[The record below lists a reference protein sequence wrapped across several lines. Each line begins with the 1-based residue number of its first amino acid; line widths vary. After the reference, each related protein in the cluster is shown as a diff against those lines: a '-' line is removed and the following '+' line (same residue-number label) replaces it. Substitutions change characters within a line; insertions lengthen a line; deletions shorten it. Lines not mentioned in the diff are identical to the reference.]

1 MPTFLFARD
10 FFIALEKLIVV
21 DYRGQREEH
30 GIMRSEFQAA
40 IAQLIA
46 EKGLPR
52 EVVMETV
59 ATALLA
65 AYRKSFGGGENVRIE
80 VDKNGEVH
88 VWAAK
93 RVVAQV
99 HDANEE
105 ISLAEAQRLIPN
117 AALGQFV
124 DVDSSSIFG
133 RIPTQTAK
141 QVILQRI
148 REAEHEHLYEQIK
161 NWVGEI
167 RLGTLSRH
175 DPARGWIIDFDLDNV
190 DKVEGMMPNSEIVQ
204 SEHPRHNQRVR
215 FFVYDVRRVQGRMLQ
230 ILVSRTHRDLVRRL
244 FESEVPEIYDGT
256 VEIKAIA
263 REPGSRSKV
272 AVVAR
277 QEGLDPIGSC
287 VGVRGSRI
295 TNVVRELHD
304 EKIDIIQWS
313 PDQATFVAN
322 ALSPVKPLKVELRE
336 EDHTALVTVAE
347 KQLSL
352 AIGKDG
358 QNARLAA
365 KLTGWRV
372 DVTKPAEGEVFEE
385 RVEEAVETGSYTNA
399 APRHERSERSSGQ
412 GGSRRRERD
421 RDRDRERERSN
432 RS

>member
-1 MPTFLFARD
+1 
-10 FFIALEKLIVV
+10 
-21 DYRGQREEH
+21 
-30 GIMRSEFQAA
+30 MRSEFQAA

-88 VWAAK
+88 VWASK

-99 HDANEE
+99 KDPNEE
-105 ISLAEAQRLIPN
+105 ISLAEAQRLIPH
-117 AALGQFV
+117 AALGQSM
-124 DVDSSSIFG
+124 DVDSSFIFT
-133 RIPTQTAK
+133 RIPAQTAK

-148 REAEHEHLYEQIK
+148 REAEHEHLYDQIK

-167 RLGTLSRH
+167 RLGTLTRQ
-175 DPARGWIIDFDLDNV
+175 DPVRGWLIDFDLDKV
-190 DKVEGMMPNSEIVQ
+190 DKVEGIMPPSEEVPTERYR
-204 SEHPRHNQRVR
+204 SGQRLRV
-215 FFVYDVRRVQGRMLQ
+215 FVYDVRRVQGRMLQ

-244 FESEVPEIYDGT
+244 FESEVPEVYEGS

-295 TNVVRELHD
+295 NNIVRELND

-313 PDQATFVAN
+313 SDPATFVAN
-322 ALSPVKPLKVELRE
+322 SLSPVKPLKTLLRDT
-336 EDHTALVTVAE
+336 DHTALVTVPE

-372 DVTKPAEGEVFEE
+372 DVTKPVEGEVYEE
-385 RVEEAVETGSYTNA
+385 PVEEIQEVIGFS
-399 APRHERSERSSGQ
+399 PRRERSSGRHERENT
-412 GGSRRRERD
+412 SRRGRG
-421 RDRDRERERSN
+421 SGKY
-432 RS
+432 

>member
-1 MPTFLFARD
+1 
-10 FFIALEKLIVV
+10 
-21 DYRGQREEH
+21 
-30 GIMRSEFQAA
+30 MRSEFQAA

-59 ATALLA
+59 ATALLS
-65 AYRKSFGGGENVRIE
+65 AYRKSFGGGENIRIE

-99 HDANEE
+99 SNPQEE
-105 ISLAEAQRLIPN
+105 ISLAEAQRLVPR
-117 AALGQFV
+117 AALGQSI
-124 DVDSSSIFG
+124 DVDSSFIFNK
-133 RIPTQTAK
+133 IPTQTAK

-167 RLGTLSRH
+167 RLGTLTRK
-175 DPARGWIIDFDLDNV
+175 DPVRGWLIDFDLDKA
-190 DKVEGMMPNSEIVQ
+190 DKVEGVMPASEEVPT
-204 SEHPRHNQRVR
+204 EHYRTGQRLRVY
-215 FFVYDVRRVQGRMLQ
+215 VYDVRRVQGRMLQ

-244 FESEVPEIYDGT
+244 FESEVPEIYEGT
-256 VEIKAIA
+256 VEIKGIA

-295 TNVVRELHD
+295 NNIVHELND

-313 PDQATFVAN
+313 ADPASFVAN

-336 EDHTALVTVAE
+336 TDHTALVTVQE
-347 KQLSL
+347 RQLSL

-372 DVTKPAEGEVFEE
+372 DVIKPAEGEVFEE
-385 RVEEAVETGSYTNA
+385 RMDEFHEPAIPHA
-399 APRHERSERSSGQ
+399 ARRDRGDRRHDRSERSE
-412 GGSRRRERD
+412 GGSRRSNQQRGGGRRHSYGYGDERD
-421 RDRDRERERSN
+421 
-432 RS
+432 

>member
-1 MPTFLFARD
+1 
-10 FFIALEKLIVV
+10 
-21 DYRGQREEH
+21 
-30 GIMRSEFQAA
+30 MRSEFQAA

-65 AYRKSFGGGENVRIE
+65 AYRKSFGGGENIRIE

-88 VWAAK
+88 VWAEK
-93 RVVAQV
+93 RVVAQTN
-99 HDANEE
+99 DPNEE

-117 AALGQFV
+117 AALGQTI
-124 DVDSSSIFG
+124 DVDSSFIFN

-148 REAEHEHLYEQIK
+148 REAEHEHLYDQIK
-161 NWVGEI
+161 NWIGEI
-167 RLGTLSRH
+167 RLGTLTRK
-175 DPARGWIIDFDLDNV
+175 DPVRGWLIDFDLDKV
-190 DKVEGMMPNSEIVQ
+190 DKVEGVMPASEEVPI
-204 SEHPRHNQRVR
+204 ERYRNGQRLRVY
-215 FFVYDVRRVQGRMLQ
+215 VYDVRRIQGRMLQ
-230 ILVSRTHRDLVRRL
+230 IMVSRTHRDLVRRL
-244 FESEVPEIYDGT
+244 FESEVPEIYEGT

-295 TNVVRELHD
+295 NNIVHELND

-313 PDQATFVAN
+313 ADPATFVAN

-336 EDHTALVTVAE
+336 MDHTAIVTVQE
-347 KQLSL
+347 RQLSL

-372 DVTKPAEGEVFEE
+372 DVTRPAEGEVFEE
-385 RVEEAVETGSYTNA
+385 RLEEPVMPNPG
-399 APRHERSERSSGQ
+399 RRDRGDRFQQGRHHERGERNDRGDGGGGRRTGHQ
-412 GGSRRRERD
+412 RGGGSRHNSYGD
-421 RDRDRERERSN
+421 RD
-432 RS
+432 

>member
-1 MPTFLFARD
+1 
-10 FFIALEKLIVV
+10 
-21 DYRGQREEH
+21 
-30 GIMRSEFQAA
+30 MRSEFQTA
-40 IAQLIA
+40 IQQLIA

-52 EVVMETV
+52 DVVMETV
-59 ATALLA
+59 ANALLA
-65 AYRKSFGGGENVRIE
+65 AYRKSLGGGDNVRIE

-99 HDANEE
+99 KEANEE
-105 ISLAEAQRLIPN
+105 VSLAEAQLLIPN
-117 AALGQFV
+117 AALGQSI
-124 DVDSSSIFG
+124 DVDSSSIFA

-161 NWVGEI
+161 NWIGEI
-167 RLGTLSRH
+167 RLGTLTRK
-175 DPARGWIIDFDLDNV
+175 DPTRGWLLDFDLDKA
-190 DKVEGMMPNSEIVQ
+190 DKVEGLMPLSEEVPGERNRAGQ
-204 SEHPRHNQRVR
+204 KQRVY
-215 FFVYDVRRVQGRMLQ
+215 VYDVRRVQGRMLQ

-244 FESEVPEIYDGT
+244 FESEVPEIYEGT
-256 VEIKAIA
+256 IEIKAIA

-295 TNVVRELHD
+295 NNIVRELND

-336 EDHTALVTVAE
+336 SDHTAIVTVNE

-365 KLTGWRV
+365 KLTSWRV
-372 DVTKPAEGEVFEE
+372 DVTKPAEGEQFEE
-385 RVEEAVETGSYTNA
+385 RGEEAQEPVMTYG
-399 APRHERSERSSGQ
+399 RRERSERTQ
-412 GGSRRRERD
+412 GGRHDRHDNNSRRSGRGGGGGGGRHNHSSYGY
-421 RDRDRERERSN
+421 ERE
-432 RS
+432 

>member
-1 MPTFLFARD
+1 
-10 FFIALEKLIVV
+10 
-21 DYRGQREEH
+21 
-30 GIMRSEFQAA
+30 MRSEFQAA

-59 ATALLA
+59 ATALLS

-80 VDKNGEVH
+80 VDKNGEVR

-99 HDANEE
+99 SDPNEE
-105 ISLAEAQRLIPN
+105 ISLAEAQRLVPR
-117 AALGQFV
+117 AALGQSI
-124 DVDSSSIFG
+124 DVDSSFIFA
-133 RIPTQTAK
+133 RIPAQTAK

-148 REAEHEHLYEQIK
+148 REAEHEHLYEQLKDWI
-161 NWVGEI
+161 GEI
-167 RLGTLSRH
+167 RLGTLTRK
-175 DPARGWIIDFDLDNV
+175 DPSRGWLLEFD
-190 DKVEGMMPNSEIVQ
+190 KAEGVMPPGEEVPSERYRVG
-204 SEHPRHNQRVR
+204 QRLRVY
-215 FFVYDVRRVQGRMLQ
+215 VYDVRRTQGRNLQ
-230 ILVSRTHRDLVRRL
+230 IMVSRTHRDLVRRL
-244 FESEVPEIYDGT
+244 FESEVPEIYEGT
-256 VEIKAIA
+256 VEIKGIA

-295 TNVVRELHD
+295 NNIVHELND

-313 PDQATFVAN
+313 PDPATFVAN
-322 ALSPVKPLKVELRE
+322 SLSPVKPLRVELRE
-336 EDHTALVTVAE
+336 ADHTAVVTVPE
-347 KQLSL
+347 RQLSL

-385 RVEEAVETGSYTNA
+385 HADNGHEST
-399 APRHERSERSSGQ
+399 APYSGRRERGEHRGERSHGRGDRWDSPG
-412 GGSRRRERD
+412 GGSRRTNQYRGGGSGR
-421 RDRDRERERSN
+421 RSQY
-432 RS
+432 SDGDEE

>member
-1 MPTFLFARD
+1 
-10 FFIALEKLIVV
+10 
-21 DYRGQREEH
+21 
-30 GIMRSEFQAA
+30 MRSEFQAA

-59 ATALLA
+59 ITALVA
-65 AYRKSFGGGENVRIE
+65 AYRKSFGGGENIRID

-88 VWAAK
+88 VWASK

-99 HDANEE
+99 QDANEE
-105 ISLAEAQRLIPN
+105 VSLAEAQRITPH
-117 AALGQFV
+117 AALGQFI
-124 DVDSSSIFG
+124 DVDSSNIFT

-148 REAEHEHLYEQIK
+148 REAEHEHLYDQIK
-161 NWVGEI
+161 NWAGEI
-167 RLGTLSRH
+167 RLGTFTRK
-175 DPARGWIIDFDLDNV
+175 DPVRGWLLDFDLDQV
-190 DKVEGMMPNSEIVQ
+190 DKVEGVMPLTEEVVSERYRVG
-204 SEHPRHNQRVR
+204 QRLRV
-215 FFVYDVRRVQGRMLQ
+215 FVYDVRRIPGRMLQ
-230 ILVSRTHRDLVRRL
+230 IMVSRTHRDFVRRL
-244 FESEVPEIYDGT
+244 FESEVPEIYEGT

-277 QEGLDPIGSC
+277 QDGLDPIGSC

-295 TNVVRELHD
+295 NNIVHELND

-313 PDQATFVAN
+313 SDTATFVAN
-322 ALSPVKPLKVELRE
+322 ALSPVKPLRVELRE
-336 EDHTALVTVAE
+336 ADHTALVTVAE
-347 KQLSL
+347 RQLSL

-372 DVTKPAEGEVFEE
+372 DVIKPTEGEVYDEPSSGFEPTAS
-385 RVEEAVETGSYTNA
+385 VH
-399 APRHERSERSSGQ
+399 APRRERGDRSSQGNHDRNERGGDNRSGRSGGHHR
-412 GGSRRRERD
+412 GGSRHNSSHNYGDD
-421 RDRDRERERSN
+421 RD
-432 RS
+432 

>member
-1 MPTFLFARD
+1 
-10 FFIALEKLIVV
+10 
-21 DYRGQREEH
+21 
-30 GIMRSEFQAA
+30 MRSEFQAA

-59 ATALLA
+59 ATALLS

-80 VDKNGEVH
+80 VDKNGEVR
-88 VWAAK
+88 VWAVK

-99 HDANEE
+99 SDPGEE
-105 ISLAEAQRLIPN
+105 ISLAEAQRLVPR
-117 AALGQFV
+117 AALGQSI
-124 DVDSSSIFG
+124 DVDSSFIVA
-133 RIPTQTAK
+133 RIPAQTAM
-141 QVILQRI
+141 QVIRQRI
-148 REAEHEHLYEQIK
+148 REAEHEYLYEQIK
-161 NWVGEI
+161 DWIGEI
-167 RLGTLSRH
+167 RLGTLTRKDAS
-175 DPARGWIIDFDLDNV
+175 RGWILEFD
-190 DKVEGMMPNSEIVQ
+190 KAEGVMPTGEEVPT
-204 SEHPRHNQRVR
+204 EHYRVGQRLRVY
-215 FFVYDVRRVQGRMLQ
+215 VYDVRRSPGRSLQ

-244 FESEVPEIYDGT
+244 FESEVPEIYEGT

-295 TNVVRELHD
+295 NNIVHELND

-313 PDQATFVAN
+313 PDPATFVAN
-322 ALSPVKPLKVELRE
+322 ALSPVKPLRVELRE
-336 EDHTALVTVAE
+336 SDHTALVTVPE
-347 KQLSL
+347 RQLSL

-372 DVTKPAEGEVFEE
+372 DVTKPAEGEIYEE
-385 RVEEAVETGSYTNA
+385 HIDSPTEAASYA
-399 APRHERSERSSGQ
+399 G
-412 GGSRRRERD
+412 RRERG
-421 RDRDRERERSN
+421 ERGERSHGRGDGSSRRGHQQRGGGRRN
-432 RS
+432 YGEE